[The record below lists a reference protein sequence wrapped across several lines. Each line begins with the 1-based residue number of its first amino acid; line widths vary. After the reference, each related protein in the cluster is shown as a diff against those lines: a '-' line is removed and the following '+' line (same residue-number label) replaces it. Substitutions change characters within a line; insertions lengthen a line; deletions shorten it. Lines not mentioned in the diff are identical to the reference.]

1 MTFRRLV
8 IRPGSGQLGTDTFA
22 WRGRGDESSFHTD
35 LDPELRGFGD
45 VPLAHRDL
53 VTFATGVFL
62 ADRTVT
68 RPKSWRRALELEVPV
83 YDVAG
88 WEGLADH
95 FAETLEIPLLR
106 LMATHLH
113 AAARSAGADGRQA
126 PRG

>member
-95 FAETLEIPLLR
+95 FAETLEILSSDLETWVSIR
-106 LMATHLH
+106 K
-113 AAARSAGADGRQA
+113 A
-126 PRG
+126 PEAPPEAPVCPI